1 MPSAPIPSSP
11 SPHFQIL
18 KAPIGTYEF
27 GANVISEK
35 FMMLGRIAT
44 DGRLSGR
51 LKYDVLDWL
60 GVKLHMQLSN
70 EAGQSQARIWEGE
83 GVKVQSQANSGKVGG
98 NMAWQ

>member
-1 MPSAPIPSSP
+1 MSVLLP
-11 SPHFQIL
+11 QVL
-18 KAPIGTYEF
+18 KAPVGTYEF
-27 GANVISEK
+27 GANVISER

-70 EAGQSQARIWEGE
+70 EPGQSQ
-83 GVKVQSQANSGKVGG
+83 VGSISPPPSCFTRSPTSP
-98 NMAWQ
+98 A